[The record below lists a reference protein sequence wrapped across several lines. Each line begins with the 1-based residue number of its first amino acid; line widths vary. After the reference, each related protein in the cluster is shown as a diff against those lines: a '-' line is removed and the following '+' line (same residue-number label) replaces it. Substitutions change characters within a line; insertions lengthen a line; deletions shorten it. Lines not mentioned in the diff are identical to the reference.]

1 MVTDSPL
8 LAVRNLQ
15 VRFETL
21 RGELQAVNGVDL
33 TIYPG
38 QIVGLIGES
47 GSGKSVTAKSILN
60 VLSTPPGITAGEI
73 WYRERNL
80 LDLSPRE
87 MSKIRGQSIAMVS
100 QDPMSSLNPVFTV
113 GEQLRDAL
121 LWSEIVQDSTSEP
134 SSWNLIDRFT
144 RAGRR
149 RFRRASAQAVEDLR
163 QVELPAPHQQ
173 VKNYPH
179 QLSGGMR
186 QRVLTALAWAGQPD
200 LIIADEPTTALD
212 VTIQAQ
218 ILMLLQ
224 DLVKTRGASILYISH
239 DLGVVAQ
246 LCDRV
251 AVMYAGEIVEEAD
264 VREIFENPRHP
275 YTEALIRATTMASE
289 DDLVEIPGEVP
300 NMLALPSGC
309 HFWPRCP
316 MMIERCASDTPL
328 LAVVGPNHKSKCA
341 VIHGEWV

>member
-121 LWSEIVQDSTSEP
+121 L
-134 SSWNLIDRFT
+134 
-144 RAGRR
+144 
-149 RFRRASAQAVEDLR
+149 
-163 QVELPAPHQQ
+163 
-173 VKNYPH
+173 
-179 QLSGGMR
+179 
-186 QRVLTALAWAGQPD
+186 
-200 LIIADEPTTALD
+200 
-212 VTIQAQ
+212 
-218 ILMLLQ
+218 
-224 DLVKTRGASILYISH
+224 
-239 DLGVVAQ
+239 
-246 LCDRV
+246 
-251 AVMYAGEIVEEAD
+251 
-264 VREIFENPRHP
+264 
-275 YTEALIRATTMASE
+275 
-289 DDLVEIPGEVP
+289 
-300 NMLALPSGC
+300 
-309 HFWPRCP
+309 
-316 MMIERCASDTPL
+316 
-328 LAVVGPNHKSKCA
+328 
-341 VIHGEWV
+341 